1 MENHLSSDF
10 YMRHNAFNG
19 VLTASIRSM
28 NILLKKF
35 RTAVF
40 VIVYKNAD
48 GLLCNIDNAE

>member
-1 MENHLSSDF
+1 
-10 YMRHNAFNG
+10 MRHNAFNG